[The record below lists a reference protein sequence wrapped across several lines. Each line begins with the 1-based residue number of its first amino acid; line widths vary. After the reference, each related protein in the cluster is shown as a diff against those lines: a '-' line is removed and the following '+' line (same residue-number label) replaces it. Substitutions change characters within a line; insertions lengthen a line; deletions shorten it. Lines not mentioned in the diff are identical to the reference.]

1 MKFKVLLSCRTLAPR
16 WGAIQVPRR
25 KGDEKM
31 KYLVTFDYDP
41 ADLHELA
48 KKAKVYDEN
57 KKKTPDKFPDAIVP
71 AHFMIKGCK
80 GVAILEVSDPIQMAN
95 KFAFMLPESKYTFVP
110 IIDARTFLK
119 QYMEMKK

>member
-1 MKFKVLLSCRTLAPR
+1 
-16 WGAIQVPRR
+16 
-25 KGDEKM
+25 M

-41 ADLHELA
+41 ADIPELA
-48 KKAKVYDEN
+48 KKAKEYDED
-57 KKKTPDKFPDAIVP
+57 KKKNPGKYPDAIVP

-110 IIDARTFLK
+110 IIDARTFIK